1 MAEYESCF
9 TATVTRHI
17 RMTRHHRHVQTSVG
31 CCQFIGKFSEE
42 ASILLEVAGS
52 ELSGSHGR
60 RLEHGYGL
68 LHVSRVHMDPEE
80 EIICLAFFSNCRA
93 FFMKQHVTKKQTKN
107 RLLFDYK
114 NAQMLRHTF
123 PGWRKGVWNCERILR
138 RLFFLELG
146 AVPAL
151 DMKFIARSNMW
162 KCFTTWQRA
171 FRKWPFVLT
180 GIACCTVCHQTV
192 LWCGHS

>member
-1 MAEYESCF
+1 MSLLICYFFGFITDTLITRDINVFIKGFYCFGLRAGDLRRSPPTASFWLTRCKAFVWKQRRDCAQTRQDTGLGMAEYESCF

-80 EIICLAFFSNCRA
+80 EIICLAFF
-93 FFMKQHVTKKQTKN
+93 FK
-107 RLLFDYK
+107 L
-114 NAQMLRHTF
+114 
-123 PGWRKGVWNCERILR
+123 
-138 RLFFLELG
+138 
-146 AVPAL
+146 
-151 DMKFIARSNMW
+151 
-162 KCFTTWQRA
+162 
-171 FRKWPFVLT
+171 
-180 GIACCTVCHQTV
+180 
-192 LWCGHS
+192 

>member
-31 CCQFIGKFSEE
+31 CCQFIGKFSEQ

-80 EIICLAFFSNCRA
+80 EIICLAFF
-93 FFMKQHVTKKQTKN
+93 
-107 RLLFDYK
+107 
-114 NAQMLRHTF
+114 
-123 PGWRKGVWNCERILR
+123 
-138 RLFFLELG
+138 
-146 AVPAL
+146 
-151 DMKFIARSNMW
+151 
-162 KCFTTWQRA
+162 
-171 FRKWPFVLT
+171 
-180 GIACCTVCHQTV
+180 QTV
-192 LWCGHS
+192 EPFYEAACHKETDKEQTSI